1 MSQAAAE
8 VAASS
13 LLMDGALMLGAALF
27 FVTVFRKLGLGAT
40 LGYIVGGAIIGPNVL
55 GLVGNADSIMAVSEI
70 GIAFL
75 LFLVGLELNPSR
87 LWRLRKDIFGLGFM
101 QVMVCGF
108 ALAALIHFVLGFSIE
123 ASIAIGLPL
132 ALSSTAQVLPML
144 RGTGQLNHP
153 RGERA
158 FSVLLFQDLSIVPM
172 ITIIAAMSRAPVDPT
187 APSGAMLGLY
197 TVGAV
202 VGLVLAGRFVL
213 NPLFRLV
220 GRLGERE
227 LFVVAGLFAILGSAA
242 LMHTLHLST
251 ALGAF
256 IAGVMLAESPY
267 RHELESD
274 VEPFRSILLGLFFLS
289 VGMLIDF
296 EAVAAKPMLV
306 AGIAIG
312 IIVVKAVV
320 IAGLALL
327 FGMRPGRAI
336 WLGLLLSQAGEFGF
350 VLFGQAASAQLVT
363 PEAASLFSAVVTLTM
378 VSTPFLMQVI
388 EWVLRRIPEP
398 ANDLEGPEFSPETN
412 VIVVGYGRFGQ
423 TVAQMLM
430 AKKIPVTIIDSK
442 ASQIELS
449 EEFGTKVY
457 YGDGTRIDLLRTAGA
472 ESAEGILFCQNPKE
486 LTLEKLEAVF
496 ETFPHAA
503 IMARVYDRLQ
513 VMEFD
518 GLDLAVCQRELYESA
533 VVMGREA
540 LIKLGTARREA
551 ERVEREYRER
561 DLERL
566 QAQTTTGDLH
576 AGFDRSFAVDRP
588 LPDEAIDP
596 A

>member
-1 MSQAAAE
+1 
-8 VAASS
+8 
-13 LLMDGALMLGAALF
+13 
-27 FVTVFRKLGLGAT
+27 
-40 LGYIVGGAIIGPNVL
+40 
-55 GLVGNADSIMAVSEI
+55 
-70 GIAFL
+70 
-75 LFLVGLELNPSR
+75 
-87 LWRLRKDIFGLGFM
+87 
-101 QVMVCGF
+101 
-108 ALAALIHFVLGFSIE
+108 
-123 ASIAIGLPL
+123 
-132 ALSSTAQVLPML
+132 
-144 RGTGQLNHP
+144 
-153 RGERA
+153 
-158 FSVLLFQDLSIVPM
+158 
-172 ITIIAAMSRAPVDPT
+172 
-187 APSGAMLGLY
+187 
-197 TVGAV
+197 
-202 VGLVLAGRFVL
+202 
-213 NPLFRLV
+213 
-220 GRLGERE
+220 
-227 LFVVAGLFAILGSAA
+227 
-242 LMHTLHLST
+242 
-251 ALGAF
+251 
-256 IAGVMLAESPY
+256 
-267 RHELESD
+267 
-274 VEPFRSILLGLFFLS
+274 LFFLS

>member
-1 MSQAAAE
+1 MTHAAAE
-8 VAASS
+8 VTASS
-13 LLMDGALMLGAALF
+13 LLIDGALMLGAALL
-27 FVTVFRKLGLGAT
+27 FVTIFRKLGLGAT

-55 GLVGNADSIMAVSEI
+55 GLIGEADSIMAVSEI

-75 LFLVGLELNPSR
+75 LFLVGLELNPTR
-87 LWRLRKDIFGLGFM
+87 LWRLRKDIFGLGLM
-101 QVMVCGF
+101 QVLVCGF
-108 ALAALIHFVLGFSIE
+108 ALAALIHFVLKFSIG
-123 ASIAIGLPL
+123 ASVAIGLPL

-172 ITIIAAMSRAPVDPT
+172 ITIIAALSRAPADPT
-187 APSGAMLGLY
+187 APSGGMLALY

-202 VGLVLAGRFVL
+202 VGLVLAGRFIL

-227 LFVVAGLFAILGSAA
+227 LFVVAGLFAVLGSAA

-296 EAVAAKPMLV
+296 EAVAAKPALV
-306 AGIAIG
+306 AGIAVG
-312 IIVVKAVV
+312 IILVKSVI
-320 IAGLALL
+320 IAGIALL

-350 VLFGQAASAQLVT
+350 VLFGQAASAQLIT

-388 EWVLRRIPEP
+388 EWVLKRIPEP
-398 ANDLEGPEFSPETN
+398 ASDLEGPEFSPETN

-457 YGDGTRIDLLRTAGA
+457 YGDGTRVDLLRTAGA

-486 LTLEKLEAVF
+486 LTRDKLQAVF

-513 VMEFD
+513 VIEFD

-540 LIKLGTARREA
+540 LMKLGIPRREA

-561 DLERL
+561 DLQRL
-566 QAQTTTGDLH
+566 QAQTVTGDLH
-576 AGFDRSFAVDRP
+576 ADFDRSFGVDRP

>member
-1 MSQAAAE
+1 MDAKDAAE
-8 VAASS
+8 ATTAI
-13 LLMDGALMLGAALF
+13 LFDGAIMLGAALV
-27 FVTVFRKLGLGAT
+27 FVTIFRRLGLGAT
-40 LGYIVGGAIIGPNVL
+40 LGYIVGGAVIGPYAL
-55 GLVGNADSIMAVSEI
+55 GLIPEPEALASVSEI
-70 GIAFL
+70 GIALL

-87 LWRLRKDIFGLGFM
+87 LWRLRKDIFGLGLA
-101 QVMVCGF
+101 QVMVCGV
-108 ALAALIHFVLGFSIE
+108 ALSALIHFALNFTIE
-123 ASIAIGLPL
+123 SSIAIGMPL

-172 ITIIAAMSRAPVDPT
+172 ITIIAAMSRAPADPT
-187 APSGAMLGLY
+187 APSGGMLAQY

-202 VGLVLAGRFVL
+202 VGLVVAGRFIL

-227 LFVVAGLFAILGSAA
+227 LFVVAGLFAVLGSAA

-296 EAVAAKPMLV
+296 EAVAAKPALV
-306 AGIAIG
+306 AGLAIG
-312 IIVVKAVV
+312 IIVVKSAI
-320 IAGLALL
+320 IAGIALL

-350 VLFGQAASAQLVT
+350 VLFGQAASAQLIT

-388 EWVLRRIPEP
+388 EWVLKRIPEP
-398 ANDLEGPEFSPETN
+398 ASDLEGPEFSPETN

-486 LTLEKLEAVF
+486 LTRDKLQAVF

-513 VMEFD
+513 VIEFD

-533 VVMGREA
+533 VVMGRES
-540 LIKLGTARREA
+540 LMKLGIPRREA

-561 DLERL
+561 DLQRL
-566 QAQTTTGDLH
+566 EAQTVTGDLH
-576 AGFDRSFAVDRP
+576 ADFDRSFAVDRP

>member
-1 MSQAAAE
+1 MTHAAAE
-8 VAASS
+8 VTAST
-13 LLMDGALMLGAALF
+13 LLTDGALMLGAALF

-40 LGYIVGGAIIGPNVL
+40 LGYIVGGAIIGPHVL

-87 LWRLRKDIFGLGFM
+87 LWRLRKDIFGLGLM
-101 QVMVCGF
+101 QVLVCGF
-108 ALAALIHFVLGFSIE
+108 ALAALIHFVLRFSIE

-172 ITIIAAMSRAPVDPT
+172 ITIIAAMSRAPADPT
-187 APSGAMLGLY
+187 APSGGMLGLY

-227 LFVVAGLFAILGSAA
+227 LFVVAGLFAIIGSAA

-296 EAVAAKPMLV
+296 EAVAAKPLLV

-320 IAGLALL
+320 IAALALA

-350 VLFGQAASAQLVT
+350 VLFGQAASAQLIT
-363 PEAASLFSAVVTLTM
+363 TEAASMFSAVVTLTM

-398 ANDLEGPEFSPETN
+398 PADLDGPEFSPETN

-430 AKKIPVTIIDSK
+430 AKRIPVTIIDSK
-442 ASQIELS
+442 PSQIELS

-457 YGDGTRIDLLRTAGA
+457 YGDGTRVDLLRTAGA
-472 ESAEGILFCQNPKE
+472 ETAEGILFCQNPKE
-486 LTLEKLEAVF
+486 LTRDKLQAVF
-496 ETFPHAA
+496 ESFPHVAV
-503 IMARVYDRLQ
+503 MARVYDRLQ
-513 VMEFD
+513 VIEFD

-540 LIKLGTARREA
+540 LIKLGTPRREA

-566 QAQTTTGDLH
+566 EAQTVTGDLH
-576 AGFDRSFAVDRP
+576 AGFDRSFGEDRS
-588 LPDEAIDP
+588 LPDEVVGP